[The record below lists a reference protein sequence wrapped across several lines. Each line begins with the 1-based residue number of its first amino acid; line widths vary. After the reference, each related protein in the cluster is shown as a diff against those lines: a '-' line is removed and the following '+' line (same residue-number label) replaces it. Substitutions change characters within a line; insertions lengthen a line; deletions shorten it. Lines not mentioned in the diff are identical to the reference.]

1 MQEIT
6 LWDTG
11 RKNDETTKPLAL
23 SIKDANHNMK
33 RSHSGQLKQETDRV
47 GKNMGMIYFKKVR
60 IAVSTAVAAALIC
73 GCAAAGT
80 GAAETAQRP
89 GRKNGRRQVRQ
100 ARERSCWK
108 GSGS

>member
-33 RSHSGQLKQETDRV
+33 RSHSGQLKQTEQEKTW
-47 GKNMGMIYFKKVR
+47 
-60 IAVSTAVAAALIC
+60 
-73 GCAAAGT
+73 
-80 GAAETAQRP
+80 E
-89 GRKNGRRQVRQ
+89 
-100 ARERSCWK
+100 
-108 GSGS
+108 